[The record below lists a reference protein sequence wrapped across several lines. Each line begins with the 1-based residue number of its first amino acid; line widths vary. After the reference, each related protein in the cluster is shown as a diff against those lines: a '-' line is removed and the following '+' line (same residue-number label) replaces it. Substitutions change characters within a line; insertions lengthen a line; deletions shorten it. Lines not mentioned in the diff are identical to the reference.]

1 MVDTSHV
8 DPWMEPD
15 GWGFLRVIFVTEEL
29 QLIDPTFMNSLLI
42 EEDKNL
48 ISVSTSRNNNL
59 SGKEKSLGDW
69 TRIRALINAS

>member
-1 MVDTSHV
+1 
-8 DPWMEPD
+8 MEPD
-15 GWGFLRVIFVTEEL
+15 SGRFLRVIFVTKEL